1 MKNRP
6 IEEVKQIA
14 QDMHHGLIFCD
25 RFCNSSEEVAMVF
38 MVLSLMDQK
47 DIDELKK
54 DPPGLIFEYFSKA
67 GPRSINGMPMFVS
80 CQMLSKE
87 DTVVLSSIILQLEK
101 SESEVLK
108 SYENNP

>member
-1 MKNRP
+1 
-6 IEEVKQIA
+6 
-14 QDMHHGLIFCD
+14 
-25 RFCNSSEEVAMVF
+25 